1 MTNKSFK
8 TVLYG
13 VGADFVFWIHLA
25 VVLLVVVGWLWPKL
39 FYPSI
44 ILLAATLLSEIF
56 LGFCPLTRLEF
67 GIRKKLDPRLSF
79 DKSCTSHYTRKWRG
93 LPPREMREV
102 VGSFFKRKSFLFVLL
117 GLAAVNIAYN
127 TLIH

>member
-1 MTNKSFK
+1 MRRAVYSAT
-8 TVLYG
+8 
-13 VGADFVFWIHLA
+13 ADIIFWVHLA
-25 VVLLVVVGWLWPKL
+25 VVLLVVLGWLWPKL

-44 ILLAATLLSEIF
+44 ILLVATLLSEIF

-67 GIRKKLDPRLSF
+67 GIRKKLDPNLTF
-79 DKSCTSHYTRKWRG
+79 DKSCISHYTRKWRG

-102 VGSFFKRKSFLFVLL
+102 MGSFFKRKSFLFVLL
-117 GLAAVNIAYN
+117 GLAAINITYN

>member
-1 MTNKSFK
+1 M
-8 TVLYG
+8 
-13 VGADFVFWIHLA
+13 GADFVFWIHLG
-25 VVLLVVVGWLWPKL
+25 VVLLVVFGWLWPIL

-79 DKSCTSHYTRKWRG
+79 DKSCISHYTRKWRG
-93 LPPREMREV
+93 SPPREMREV